1 MTKVFILQW
10 NPVISDCSEDEFAKI
25 VSSRSKQFGWEL
37 YDWMNAQVG
46 DIVYMVKCR
55 PAPDAGIVLQGRIK
69 CRPKPGPHWSGK
81 GKYTHYVWI
90 DVDYIIN
97 HDECPI
103 MSLDALEKAMPDFQW
118 DGGHSG
124 RELPV
129 KESIILEKMWL
140 DYLDS
145 HKEYFD
151 GFRARSRKKITQ

>member
-1 MTKVFILQW
+1 MKKVFVLQW
-10 NPVISDCSEDEFAKI
+10 NPVISDTSEDDFAQM
-25 VSSRSKQFGWEL
+25 VASRSRQFGWEL
-37 YDWMNAQVG
+37 YDWKSAQVG
-46 DIVYMVKCR
+46 DLVYMVKCR

-69 CRPKPGPHWSGK
+69 SRPIPGPHWSGR
-81 GKYTHYVWI
+81 GGRTHYVWV

-103 MSLDALEKAMPDFQW
+103 LSLDALEESMPDFRW

-129 KESIILEKMWL
+129 KESIILEQMWL
-140 DYLDS
+140 EYLDS

-151 GFRARSRKKITQ
+151 GIRARSRKKIK